1 MDEPGIALFDLPHVR
16 DGQQELVVLTGSAVS
31 LLVFSKRMF
40 HRAAKLAIW
49 HT

>member
-1 MDEPGIALFDLPHVR
+1 MDEPGVSLFDLPHMC
-16 DGQQELVVLTGSAVS
+16 DGQQELVVLAGSAVP
-31 LLVFSKRMF
+31 LLVFSKRLF